1 MGLENVKD
9 DIISEAEEKA
19 ENIRKEAEEEA
30 SEIIEEAE
38 TEVQKIMDETDSELE
53 KEKNAL
59 EKQKISNA
67 NMKAREIKL
76 EAKQE
81 KIEDA
86 FKHFRQ
92 RIKTMSDSEKESF
105 VKNCVESAEFEVGQI
120 MVSEEFKQAAE
131 NTGFNPS
138 EMDKPGVIV
147 VSENEERRQDFTIQ
161 RIARNFR
168 DNHRKKVAEVLF

>member
-38 TEVQKIMDETDSELE
+38 KEAEKIMKETDSEIE
-53 KEKNAL
+53 KEKEAL

-76 EAKQE
+76 KAKQE
-81 KIEDA
+81 KIEEA

-105 VKNCVESAEFEVGQI
+105 VKNSIESAEFDVGS
-120 MVSEEFKQAAE
+120 VKASEEFSDAVSSAGYTPE
-131 NTGFNPS
+131 NLES
-138 EMDKPGVIV
+138 PGIIV
-147 VSENEERRQDFTIQ
+147 VSENGERRQDFTIE